1 MVRLISP
8 YGPGGSND
16 ISLRLLA
23 EEFGRNLHQQFIVEN
38 KPGAGTRIANDTVA
52 HAPGDGYTLL
62 YVAAP
67 YATAEALFGKLTYER
82 KDLQPVAMAV
92 IAPLFLIISADAPFK
107 TLPELIAYGKSKP
120 DGLTF
125 ASPGAGSQPH
135 LAGELLF
142 RDAGVKGLNIP
153 FRGDAA
159 SYTELLAG
167 RVDATLTALPTALPY
182 IQSGKFIVLGVA
194 SAERSALYPQAPT
207 LREQGFPNVAAAG
220 WYGFMAPSTTPRAI
234 VDKLQAE
241 VLRALAEPAIKDKLT
256 AQGLEVRAGTA
267 AEFGQFIDNETQKM
281 DRADPRGRASRASD
295 GYEQGMEMKNALIK
309 RAAAAATC
317 SRAVD
322 PDRTGAKEIRSR
334 RIRHRDQGRPDRP
347 AQRSG
352 LGLCR
357 DRQDPGRLHEND
369 QRSGRRERPQG
380 QLDPV

>member
-1 MVRLISP
+1 MASFKVTRRTLLGMLGGGIAAGSGLTAQAEEVWPSRLVRLVSP

-23 EEFGRNLHQQFIVEN
+23 EELGRSFHQQFIVEN
-38 KPGAGTRIANDTVA
+38 KPGAGTRIANDMVA
-52 HAPGDGYTLL
+52 HAPGDGYTIL

-67 YATAEALFGKLTYER
+67 YATAEALFGMLTYDR
-82 KDLQPVAMAV
+82 KELQPVAMAV

-194 SAERSALYPQAPT
+194 SPERSALYPLAPT

-220 WYGFMAPSTTPRAI
+220 WYGFMAPSTTPRTI

-241 VLRALAEPAIKDKLT
+241 ILRALAEPAIKDKLT
-256 AQGLEVRAGTA
+256 AQGLEVRAGSA
-267 AEFGQFIDNETQKM
+267 AEFGQFIDSETQKWT
-281 DRADPRGRASRASD
+281 
-295 GYEQGMEMKNALIK
+295 KLI
-309 RAAAAATC
+309 
-317 SRAVD
+317 
-322 PDRTGAKEIRSR
+322 
-334 RIRHRDQGRPDRP
+334 RD
-347 AQRSG
+347 AG
-352 LGLCR
+352 LKG
-357 DRQDPGRLHEND
+357 E
-369 QRSGRRERPQG
+369 
-380 QLDPV
+380 

>member
-1 MVRLISP
+1 MTVTRRAALGALAVSLSGLPFSARAEDAWPQRLVRLISP

-23 EEFGRNLHQQFIVEN
+23 EEFGRSLHQQFIVEN
-38 KPGAGTRIANDTVA
+38 KAGAGTRIANDTVA
-52 HAPGDGYTLL
+52 HARGDGYTIL
-62 YVAAP
+62 YAAAP

-194 SAERSALYPQAPT
+194 SAERSPLYPQAPT

-220 WYGFMAPSTTPRAI
+220 WYGFMVPATTPRAI

-241 VLRALAEPAIKDKLT
+241 VLRALADPGIKDRLT

-267 AEFGQFIDNETQKM
+267 AEFSQFIDNETQKWT
-281 DRADPRGRASRASD
+281 
-295 GYEQGMEMKNALIK
+295 ALI
-309 RAAAAATC
+309 REA
-317 SRAVD
+317 
-322 PDRTGAKEIRSR
+322 
-334 RIRHRDQGRPDRP
+334 
-347 AQRSG
+347 G
-352 LGLCR
+352 LKG
-357 DRQDPGRLHEND
+357 D
-369 QRSGRRERPQG
+369 
-380 QLDPV
+380 

>member
-1 MVRLISP
+1 MTVTRRTLLGAALSSTVPFAAWAEDAWPSRLVRLISP

-23 EEFGRNLHQQFIVEN
+23 DEFGRNLHQQFIVEN

-52 HAPGDGYTLL
+52 HAPGDGYTFL

-92 IAPLFLIISADAPFK
+92 VAPLFLIISAEAPFK

-167 RVDATLTALPTALPY
+167 RVDATLTALPSALPY
-182 IQSGKFIVLGVA
+182 IQSGKFVVLGVA
-194 SAERSALYPQAPT
+194 SAERSPLYPRAPT

-220 WYGFMAPSTTPRAI
+220 WYGFMAPATTPRAI
-234 VDKLQAE
+234 IDRFQTE
-241 VLRALAEPAIKDKLT
+241 VLRALADPGIKDKLT
-256 AQGLEVRAGTA
+256 AQGLEVRAASA
-267 AEFGQFIDNETQKM
+267 AEFGQFIDSETQKWTRVIH
-281 DRADPRGRASRASD
+281 DA
-295 GYEQGMEMKNALIK
+295 
-309 RAAAAATC
+309 
-317 SRAVD
+317 
-322 PDRTGAKEIRSR
+322 
-334 RIRHRDQGRPDRP
+334 
-347 AQRSG
+347 G
-352 LGLCR
+352 LKG
-357 DRQDPGRLHEND
+357 E
-369 QRSGRRERPQG
+369 
-380 QLDPV
+380 

>member
-1 MVRLISP
+1 VGSSKVTRRTLLATLASGLVAGFDILARADDAWPSRLVRLISP
-8 YGPGGSND
+8 YAPGGSND

-23 EEFGRNLHQQFIVEN
+23 EEFGRSLHQQFIVEN
-38 KPGAGTRIANDTVA
+38 KPGAGTRIANDLVA
-52 HAPGDGYTLL
+52 HAPGDGYTIL
-62 YVAAP
+62 YAAAP
-67 YATAEALFGKLTYER
+67 YATAEALFGKQSYDR

-107 TLPELIAYGKSKP
+107 TLPELVAYGKSKP

-182 IQSGKFIVLGVA
+182 IQAGKFAVLGVA

-207 LREQGFPNVAAAG
+207 LREQGFPNVVAAG
-220 WYGFMAPSTTPRAI
+220 WYGFMAPAPTSRAI

-241 VLRALAEPAIKDKLT
+241 VLRTLADPAVRDRLT
-256 AQGLEVRAGTA
+256 AQGLEVRGGTA
-267 AEFGQFIDNETQKM
+267 TEFGQFIDDETRKWT
-281 DRADPRGRASRASD
+281 G
-295 GYEQGMEMKNALIK
+295 LI
-309 RAAAAATC
+309 
-317 SRAVD
+317 
-322 PDRTGAKEIRSR
+322 
-334 RIRHRDQGRPDRP
+334 RD
-347 AQRSG
+347 AG
-352 LGLCR
+352 LKG
-357 DRQDPGRLHEND
+357 E
-369 QRSGRRERPQG
+369 
-380 QLDPV
+380 